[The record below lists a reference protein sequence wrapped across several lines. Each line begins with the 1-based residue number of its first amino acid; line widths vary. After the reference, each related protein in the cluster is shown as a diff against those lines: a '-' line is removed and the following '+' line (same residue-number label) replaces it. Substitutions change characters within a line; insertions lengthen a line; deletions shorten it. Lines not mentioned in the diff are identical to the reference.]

1 MPRDAVV
8 CAGRWYVVGAL
19 ADPSGATRPAAW
31 SSPDASTWTPLR
43 MTARSPYGAENV
55 LSAVGCR
62 DGRIAAVGAK
72 SGGVH
77 GNPRVSSWR
86 QVADGSLVEVPAE
99 FELFG
104 GPDAVNVGRIVG
116 GRRGWLIAGNRA
128 SGAAAW
134 LSLDATGFGLVSG
147 VPGLAV
153 DGAGRPWAADA
164 AAVPGGWLL
173 VGSVLPAGRADVDP
187 AVWASADGRVWR
199 REVLSTD
206 GVPEDLQRVVP
217 AGERLVAVG
226 RRGAGFGAWVA
237 GADGWRAAGGFGRA
251 AGGAPPRVL
260 GLAAVSGGVL
270 VAGSDGAAASLWF
283 STDGDGW
290 SGRRAPVALPAGADA
305 TVALAGSGDRVLL
318 LVDGGAGGG
327 VWTARLPAG

>member
-1 MPRDAVV
+1 MPRDAVA

-19 ADPSGATRPAAW
+19 ADPAGATRPAAW

-43 MTARSPYGAENV
+43 LTARSPYGAENV
-55 LSAVGCR
+55 LAAVGCR
-62 DGRIAAVGAK
+62 GGRIAAVGAK

-77 GNPRVSSWR
+77 GNPRVSGWR
-86 QVADGSLVEVPAE
+86 QAADGSLVEVPAE

-116 GRRGWLIAGNRA
+116 GPRGWLIAGNRA
-128 SGAAAW
+128 TGAAAW
-134 LSLDATGFGLVSG
+134 LSPDATDFRLVSG

-164 AAVPGGWLL
+164 AAVPQGWLL

-187 AVWASADGRVWR
+187 AVWTSADGRGWR
-199 REVLSTD
+199 RQVLSTD

-217 AGERLVAVG
+217 VGERVVAVG
-226 RRGAGFGAWVA
+226 RRGAGFGSWVGGA
-237 GADGWRAAGGFGRA
+237 GGWRAAGGFGRA
-251 AGGAPPRVL
+251 TGGAPPRVL
-260 GLAAVSGGVL
+260 GLAAVAGGAL
-270 VAGSDGAAASLWF
+270 VAGSDGAASLWF
-283 STDGDGW
+283 TTDGDDW

-305 TVALAGSGDRVLL
+305 TVALAGAGDRVLL